1 MATYGKSF
9 PAPTTTTTAEET
21 IANTEALKGMADS
34 VKHLRRKVAMHIDNF
49 VEPDDIEAQDTERNT
64 EREA

>member
-1 MATYGKSF
+1 MGSYGKSY
-9 PAPTTTTTAEET
+9 PAPTTSTTATTTTAN
-21 IANTEALKGMADS
+21 AEAIKSMADS

-49 VEPDDIEAQDTERNT
+49 VEPDDIAAQDTERNT

>member
-1 MATYGKSF
+1 MGSYGKSY
-9 PAPTTTTTAEET
+9 PAPTTSTTATTTA
-21 IANTEALKGMADS
+21 ANAEAIKDMADS

-49 VEPDDIEAQDTERNT
+49 VEPDDIAAQDTERNT

>member
-1 MATYGKSF
+1 MGSYGKSY
-9 PAPTTTTTAEET
+9 PASTTTTTAEET
-21 IANTEALKGMADS
+21 AANTETLKSVADS
-34 VKHLRRKVAMHIDNF
+34 MKHLRRKVAMHIDNF